1 MQEDMDHVA
10 RVAVLETKVQYQD
23 KAIEVLN
30 ASVVALTS
38 KIDDLNTTLSNM
50 SGFKAG
56 AIFVAGG
63 VGAAIATG
71 IEVFLHFL
79 EKKGG

>member
-1 MQEDMDHVA
+1 MPDVDHGA

-23 KAIEVLN
+23 EAIDRLN
-30 ASVVALTS
+30 RSVDALS
-38 KIDDLNTTLSNM
+38 GKIETLNNTLSNM

-63 VGAAIATG
+63 VGAAIATAV
-71 IEVFLHFL
+71 EVVLHFL
-79 EKKGG
+79 ERHSV

>member
-1 MQEDMDHVA
+1 MSEVDHVA

-23 KAIEVLN
+23 EAIER
-30 ASVVALTS
+30 
-38 KIDDLNTTLSNM
+38 LNTSVDHLTAKIGELNNTLSNM

-71 IEVFLHFL
+71 VEVVLHFL
-79 EKKGG
+79 ERHNG

>member
-1 MQEDMDHVA
+1 MSEVDHVA

-23 KAIEVLN
+23 KAIDELN
-30 ASVVALTS
+30 SSVVALTD
-38 KIDDLNTTLSNM
+38 KIDKLNDTLSNM

-63 VGAAIATG
+63 VGAAIAAG
-71 IEVFLHFL
+71 VEMFVRFM
-79 EKKGG
+79 EKHSG